1 MKECK
6 HYINNMSAYIDN
18 ELDET
23 FKSDFENHLNICKN
37 CQEEFNKILLISDS
51 LKENKTEI
59 PDGFMSSLKAKIA
72 QNETVTNDKK
82 SIFTYVNFRTA
93 SLVLALAIL
102 LISFKS
108 PVYKEFAGDK
118 KYTGIENNVSK
129 KKDENIEAKFV
140 VLDKSEPEKENK
152 SIIENKTFGT
162 VETEITKKSDNAKY
176 AEAKIA
182 QKSSVVEFQIADT
195 SDENVLN
202 DTSTKASE
210 QITLAAKSAGGG
222 GSSSSATANTN
233 CVKITLTKCD
243 ECFNIIEKYFGD
255 ANAISQNLSY
265 ENYISFKNEISA
277 FCINIDE
284 IIEDKLKTVN
294 IEIFLS

>member
-1 MKECK
+1 
-6 HYINNMSAYIDN
+6 
-18 ELDET
+18 
-23 FKSDFENHLNICKN
+23 
-37 CQEEFNKILLISDS
+37 
-51 LKENKTEI
+51 
-59 PDGFMSSLKAKIA
+59 
-72 QNETVTNDKK
+72 
-82 SIFTYVNFRTA
+82 
-93 SLVLALAIL
+93 LALAIL

-195 SDENVLN
+195 SDENMLN

-243 ECFNIIEKYFGD
+243 ECLNIIEKYFGY

-265 ENYISFKNEISA
+265 ENYVSFKNEISA

>member
-59 PDGFMSSLKAKIA
+59 PDGFMASLKAKIA
-72 QNETVTNDKK
+72 QNEVYVKNKK

-108 PVYKEFAGDK
+108 PIYKEFGGDK
-118 KYTGIENNVSK
+118 KYTGIENNVPK
-129 KKDENIEAKFV
+129 KKDENIEAKFI

-162 VETEITKKSDNAKY
+162 VETEITKESDNAKY
-176 AEAKIA
+176 EEAKIA

-195 SDENVLN
+195 SDENMLN

-243 ECFNIIEKYFGD
+243 ECLNIIEKYFGD

-277 FCINIDE
+277 FCVNIDE
-284 IIEDKLKTVN
+284 IIKDKLKTVN